1 MIIESYD
8 VKASSQRSF
17 MSINSTTMTATRET
31 RAGAGAQAERNAEG
45 TRETEDRASISDK
58 VKEMH
63 KNIMSDSKKRLADA
77 TKMKSVAKS
86 QKSSSKMPTTPE
98 ELKSRLLEMMME
110 LLTGKKSNFKMQT
123 PNDTEQRRHNQD
135 MPGFAG
141 GQGNREQVVD
151 GWRFE
156 NFRYESEKV
165 AYQAQGVVKTADGRT
180 INIDINMY
188 MSREFVSY
196 TSINVEAQKPIDP
209 LVINYGGKATS
220 LTNEKFDFDLDMDG
234 NTERLAVLGEGSGF
248 LAVDWNN
255 DGKINDGS
263 ELFGPSSGSGFS
275 ELRKHDKDGNNWID
289 EADEIFSKLVV
300 WSRDKDGNDQMFT
313 LKELG
318 VGAIFLGDVA
328 TEFSFKGDS
337 NETLGV
343 MRSTSF
349 FLNENGGGGTLSHV
363 DLMI

>member
-45 TRETEDRASISDK
+45 KRETEDRASISDK

-63 KNIMSDSKKRLADA
+63 KNIMSDSEKRLADA
-77 TKMKSVAKS
+77 TKIKSVAKS

-135 MPGFAG
+135 MLGFAG

-156 NFRYESEKV
+156 NFQYESERV
-165 AYQAQGVVKTADGRT
+165 AYQAQGIVKTADGRT

-248 LAVDWNN
+248 LAVDWN
-255 DGKINDGS
+255 
-263 ELFGPSSGSGFS
+263 
-275 ELRKHDKDGNNWID
+275 
-289 EADEIFSKLVV
+289 
-300 WSRDKDGNDQMFT
+300 
-313 LKELG
+313 
-318 VGAIFLGDVA
+318 
-328 TEFSFKGDS
+328 
-337 NETLGV
+337 
-343 MRSTSF
+343 
-349 FLNENGGGGTLSHV
+349 
-363 DLMI
+363 